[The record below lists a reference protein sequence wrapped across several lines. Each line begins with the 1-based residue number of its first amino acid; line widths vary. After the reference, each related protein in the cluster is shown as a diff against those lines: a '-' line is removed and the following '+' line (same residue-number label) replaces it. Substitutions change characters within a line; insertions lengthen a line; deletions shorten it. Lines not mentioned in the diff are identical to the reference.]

1 MESSIL
7 TLNNTT
13 PIVSGPLDGI
23 TVLDLSRVLAAPSCT
38 QILGDLGAKVI
49 KVERPGTG
57 DEIRNW
63 GPPFVKDED
72 GVERTTESAYFL
84 STNRNKSSVTID
96 FSKPEGA
103 TLIKDLMAKSDIVV
117 ENFKVGNLAK
127 YGLAYDDVKSSYP
140 ALIYCSVTGYGQN
153 GPYAHRPGYDMV
165 AQCMGGLISMTGEAG
180 RLPAKVPLAVNDII
194 SGLYAT
200 VAILGALHHRNNS
213 GMGQYIDVALL
224 DTQVAWLYN
233 QGLNYLLDGR
243 LPERL
248 GTAHPNIV
256 PYQVFE
262 AADGF
267 ILLGAVND
275 TQFARFCQTVEREDL
290 LEDARFATNPERV
303 RNRVV
308 VIEEIAT
315 IIRGKP
321 VSAWAEILEQANL
334 TFSPVNQMD
343 QVFADPQVI
352 ARGMKI
358 EMPYS
363 VAGNGTLDL
372 IASPI
377 RLSETPVSYRSPPP
391 TLGQHTDEILESVLG
406 LTSKER
412 AALKAKDII

>member
-1 MESSIL
+1 MAP
-7 TLNNTT
+7 NKA
-13 PIVSGPLDGI
+13 PIGTGPLDGI

-38 QILGDLGAKVI
+38 QILGDLGAMVI
-49 KVERPGTG
+49 KVERPGLG

-72 GVERTTESAYFL
+72 GAERTTESAYFL

-103 TLIKDLMAKSDIVV
+103 SLIKALMAKSDIVV
-117 ENFKVGNLAK
+117 ENFKVGNLNK
-127 YGLAYDDVKSSYP
+127 YGLAYDDVKNTYP

-180 RLPAKVPLAVNDII
+180 RMPAKVPIAVNDII

-200 VAILGALHHRNNS
+200 VAILGALQHRNKSNR
-213 GMGQYIDVALL
+213 GQYIDVALL

-233 QGLNYLLDGR
+233 QGVNYLLDGT

-248 GTAHPNIV
+248 GTEHPNIV

-275 TQFARFCQTVEREDL
+275 AQFDRFCRTVKREDL
-290 LEDARFATNPERV
+290 LEDARFVTNPARV
-303 RNRVV
+303 RNRVI
-308 VIEEIAT
+308 VIEEIAA
-315 IIRGKP
+315 IIREKP
-321 VSAWAEILEQANL
+321 VSVWTELLEQANL

-343 QVFADPQVI
+343 QVFSDPQVI

-363 VAGNGTLDL
+363 VAGKGTVDL

-391 TLGQHTDEILESVLG
+391 TLGQHTDEILESFLG
-406 LTSKER
+406 LTPEER
-412 AALKAKDII
+412 AALKAQDII